1 MQDDFSLEAYDYTL
15 PQKNIAQHPSETR
28 DSSRLLVLDQK
39 TAAFEHR
46 NFSDIIDYFNKGDI
60 LIIND
65 TKVFPARL
73 QGRKESGGKVE
84 IFLLHFPL
92 EEPPSSQD
100 QLMKYAET
108 TALIKSSRRPTKGST
123 MQISANLRC
132 TLLEHLDNG
141 QVKVRLEYPRHLEL
155 STILTGCGSVPL
167 PPYIERSSGTLENDR
182 SRYQTVYAQ
191 HTGAVAA
198 PTAGLHFTESV
209 LESLRLKGVE
219 VATLTLH
226 VGYGTFAPVRT
237 EAIKE
242 HVIHQEY
249 ISISQ
254 PTAVKIRDAK
264 RKGGKIWAVGTTTV
278 RALEFA
284 AMGNGEVKAIEGW
297 CDLYI
302 IPGFKF
308 QVIDNLI
315 TNFHLP
321 KSSLLFLVSALC
333 GRKTLMNCYSEA
345 IARDY
350 RFYSYGDAMAII
362 R

>member
-28 DSSRLLVLDQK
+28 DSSRLLVLDQR
-39 TAAFEHR
+39 TAVLQHR
-46 NFSDIIDYFNKGDI
+46 KFSDVVDYFNKGDI
-60 LIIND
+60 LVVND

-73 QGRKESGGKVE
+73 QGRKETGGKVE
-84 IFLLHFPL
+84 IFLLHFPM
-92 EEPPSSQD
+92 EQASSSENH
-100 QLMKYAET
+100 LKKFAET
-108 TALIKSSRRPTKGST
+108 TALIKSSKRPAKGST
-123 MQISANLRC
+123 MVIDSNLSC

-141 QVKVRLEYPRHLEL
+141 QVKVQLEYPQHLEL
-155 STILTGCGSVPL
+155 SDILSRCGAVPL
-167 PPYIERSSGTLENDR
+167 PPYIERSSGTLDNDR
-182 SRYQTVYAQ
+182 TRYQTVYAQ

-198 PTAGLHFTESV
+198 PTAGLHFTEPV
-209 LESLRLKGVE
+209 LETLHLKGVE
-219 VATLTLH
+219 IATLTLH

-237 EAIKE
+237 EIINE

-249 ISISQ
+249 ISISKD
-254 PTAVKIRDAK
+254 TAVKIQDAK
-264 RKGGKIWAVGTTTV
+264 TKGGKVWAVGTTTV

-284 AMGNGEVKAIEGW
+284 AAGSGEVKATEGW

-333 GRKTLMNCYSEA
+333 GRKTLMSCYNEA

-362 R
+362 G

>member
-1 MQDDFSLEAYDYTL
+1 MQDDFTLGAYDYTL
-15 PQKNIAQHPSETR
+15 PQTNIAQHPSKTR
-28 DSSRLLVLDQK
+28 DASRLLVLDQK
-39 TAAFEHR
+39 TAAFEHKK
-46 NFSDIIDYFNKGDI
+46 FADIVDYFNKGDI
-60 LIIND
+60 LVVND

-73 QGRKESGGKVE
+73 QGMKESGGKVE

-92 EEPPSSQD
+92 EKTSSPAN
-100 QLMKYAET
+100 QLKKFAET
-108 TALIKSSRRPTKGST
+108 TALVKSSRRPTKGSI
-123 MQISANLRC
+123 MEIGPNLRC

-141 QVKVRLEYPRHLEL
+141 QVKVQLEYPRHLDL
-155 STILTGCGSVPL
+155 STILSSCGSVPL
-167 PPYIERSSGTLENDR
+167 PPYIERSSGVLENDR
-182 SRYQTVYAQ
+182 TRYQTVYAQ

-198 PTAGLHFTESV
+198 PTAGLHFTEPV
-209 LESLRLKGVE
+209 LEALRLKGVE
-219 VATLTLH
+219 IATLTLH

-237 EAIKE
+237 AIINE

-249 ISISQ
+249 ISIPKKS
-254 PTAVKIRDAK
+254 AAKIQDAK
-264 RKGGKIWAVGTTTV
+264 RNKGKVWAVGTTTV

-284 AMGNGEVKAIEGW
+284 ASDNGDVKAMEGW

-308 QVIDNLI
+308 RVIDNLI

-333 GRKTLMNCYSEA
+333 GRETLMGCYNEA

-362 R
+362 C